1 MNDPFDDRE
10 LDSFLNSLPAGER
23 EALLEEHRQL
33 EKDLLRL
40 ADPLPPADF
49 VQLVMN
55 KVATA
60 PAPVPAKGDIALA
73 LLITLGAFAAGVAAF
88 FAHGGALDGVG
99 LSVASLLVQFRNA
112 ALGLGGMLEAVWRT
126 SAMPVSVALAATL
139 VTSVLALKRLGT
151 EAKVHS

>member
-10 LDSFLNSLPAGER
+10 LDSFLGSLPPGER
-23 EALLEEHRQL
+23 DALLEEHRQL

-49 VQLVMN
+49 VQRVMN

-73 LLITLGAFAAGVAAF
+73 LLITFGAFAAGVAAF

-99 LSVASLLVQFRNA
+99 LSFASLLVQVRNA

-139 VTSVLALKRLGT
+139 LTSVFALKRLGT